1 MSPHTASGSGGEAG
15 GAAAAHELEAEE
27 EFEDVSDV
35 NPLTAVVVVADV
47 GEPEVEE
54 DDLGYTA
61 AGPRRTDNRKRK
73 TERKSTKC
81 TYAPIAGCQ
90 GLTREETNAKL
101 FELSQR
107 ECCGGSWGG
116 RDDLS
121 PLGGNVWRGRT
132 DRSTK
137 AVREYYRMRRCCFY
151 RESDCCYVI
160 QETYDVA
167 TGTFSLSRAGVHSDH
182 TQSNWKAGLP
192 LYLQLKMSS
201 PSKLALSHA
210 ERAKQMRREVGASFD
225 STMQKQFRGQT
236 KKKKRTFGGASTWA
250 AGRSKAAMEAKGDFG
265 MHTVYVCGEARI
277 NSIAQEIAIAISS
290 ENLLLNGYRQSI
302 SSVPTHVQV
311 DTTYRLVLEGHNNM
325 LIGCVDTRQRFHT
338 IGYGICGEEDTAA
351 HTFIMKCL
359 KDEMEAV
366 V

>member
-1 MSPHTASGSGGEAG
+1 MRERGSFEHPCAKEGLLSTRARFGYLWGSVRDFPASHLARSHFWVSVPRAGGGVSMRPLPIVEYSDSNDEDAAAAESHHSSPSSSPPSTPSNSLPSMSPHTASGSGGEAG

-27 EFEDVSDV
+27 EFEDVSGV
-35 NPLTAVVVVADV
+35 NPLTAGGAVADV

-90 GLTREETNAKL
+90 GLTREETNTKL
-101 FELSQR
+101 LELSQR

-121 PLGGNVWRGRT
+121 PLGGNVWRGRA

-137 AVREYYRMRRCCFY
+137 AVREYYRVRRCCFY
-151 RESDCCYVI
+151 KESDCCYVI

-182 TQSNWKAGLP
+182 TQSNRK
-192 LYLQLKMSS
+192 
-201 PSKLALSHA
+201 
-210 ERAKQMRREVGASFD
+210 V
-225 STMQKQFRGQT
+225 
-236 KKKKRTFGGASTWA
+236 RTCP
-250 AGRSKAAMEAKGDFG
+250 R
-265 MHTVYVCGEARI
+265 
-277 NSIAQEIAIAISS
+277 
-290 ENLLLNGYRQSI
+290 
-302 SSVPTHVQV
+302 
-311 DTTYRLVLEGHNNM
+311 
-325 LIGCVDTRQRFHT
+325 
-338 IGYGICGEEDTAA
+338 AA
-351 HTFIMKCL
+351 HL
-359 KDEMEAV
+359 RPS
-366 V
+366 